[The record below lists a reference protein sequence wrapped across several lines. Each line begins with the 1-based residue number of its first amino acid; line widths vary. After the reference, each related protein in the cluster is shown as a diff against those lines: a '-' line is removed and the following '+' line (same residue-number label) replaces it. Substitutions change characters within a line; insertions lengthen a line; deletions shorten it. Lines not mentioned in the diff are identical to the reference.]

1 MTISIETI
9 QPLNIFFK
17 SQETTAQT
25 RFGKSFENWR
35 KLGDVIAEVIAITG
49 GKNWS
54 DKAVQKSVDE
64 GKLDN
69 SALTLLAN
77 LTDIQARNILRADCV
92 WLAENIKDAE
102 FVIAQR
108 KDKNKK
114 NTSLAS
120 LKKQVREWRKEC
132 DRAERIKNPPVPG
145 EGEAETVPVEQ
156 IAAPETTPPTEEDFI
171 KAMAGLMIGAKN
183 MGFDTPAIM
192 KQAIKIMNTTGAEA
206 ILPIK
211 VRKEAIAA

>member
-25 RFGKSFENWR
+25 RFEKSFENWR

-132 DRAERIKNPPVPG
+132 DRAERIKNP
-145 EGEAETVPVEQ
+145 AYR
-156 IAAPETTPPTEEDFI
+156 
-171 KAMAGLMIGAKN
+171 AMAK
-183 MGFDTPAIM
+183 
-192 KQAIKIMNTTGAEA
+192 
-206 ILPIK
+206 
-211 VRKEAIAA
+211 RKTRPWNK